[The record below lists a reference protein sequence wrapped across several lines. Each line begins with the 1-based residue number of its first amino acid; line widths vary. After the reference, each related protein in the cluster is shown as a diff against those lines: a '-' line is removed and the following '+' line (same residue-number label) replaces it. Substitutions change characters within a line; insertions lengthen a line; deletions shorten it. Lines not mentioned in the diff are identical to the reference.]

1 LGGRIE
7 AGKKTRQLIRLDAR
21 QDHREVWPREGRK
34 QPEARVSNPAHRT
47 CAKHRIRREPSVE
60 LSLADFVE
68 CAEDREPVDGS
79 AVQCEGAVRPLG
91 VAAQLLNRVV
101 AAAKERHVI
110 AWGRLEADVGPQV
123 VHVRTLAAARTG

>member
-1 LGGRIE
+1 VGGRIE
-7 AGKKTRQLIRLDAR
+7 AGKKTRKLVGLHAR
-21 QDHREVWPREGRK
+21 QYHREVRPREGRQ
-34 QPEARVSNPAHRT
+34 QPEACVSNPAHRT
-47 CAKHRIRREPSVE
+47 RAKHRIRREPSVQ

-79 AVQCEGAVRPLG
+79 AVQRERAVRTLG

-110 AWGRLEADVGPQV
+110 AWRLLEPNVGSQV
-123 VHVRTLAAARTG
+123 VHARTLEAARTG